1 MPACIEPIT
10 ATLAARSLGATSA
23 GGCGPITI
31 DTLDP
36 AHLVHVFEDDIPRG
50 GSLALPACPERDL
63 NPQALTGSAV

>member
-36 AHLVHVFEDDIPRG
+36 AHLVHVFDDDIPRG
-50 GSLALPACPERDL
+50 GRSPCLRARS
-63 NPQALTGSAV
+63 GI